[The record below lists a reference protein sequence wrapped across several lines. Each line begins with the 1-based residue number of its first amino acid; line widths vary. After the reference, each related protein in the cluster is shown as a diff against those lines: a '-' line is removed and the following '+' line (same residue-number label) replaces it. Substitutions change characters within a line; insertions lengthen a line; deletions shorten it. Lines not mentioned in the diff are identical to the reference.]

1 MKNLNIQS
9 KFLVLSALIIG
20 MVLLLG
26 LLAGSKSETI
36 LFQYETSAKISQ
48 TQERLLRIV
57 GESLQTGQ
65 ALRNIYIDSNDKV
78 AIDNL
83 NKAINELETMMQI
96 LQKSDR
102 AIYNDLIG
110 TYTSFDE
117 NTRSLHKHAL
127 AHHRLTRTQ
136 LLENTTL
143 WRPFK
148 KLLLK
153 QTEDRTAATHQSEK
167 DFISMM
173 HAATTQM
180 IIGQFTALLVIMIIF
195 YLVNRQIILSVKMTR
210 DGLLRFF
217 DFLNKK
223 SDLANTIPLDSK
235 DEFGEMAKVINHNIT
250 IIQEG
255 LTKDEMMMKN
265 TLHVARRVQ
274 DGYLDDKISVIPN
287 NPQLQELQ
295 HTFNLMF
302 ESLNDHIASILD
314 IIKSYSNNNFT
325 GRINNHDLKGEM
337 EILING
343 VNTLGDT
350 MDKTL
355 SQTFESGLNLK
366 YQAMVLKNF
375 VEQLSHAS
383 NEQAASLEETSA
395 ALEQITSNIGSNTD
409 KASTMAI
416 RANEARIATQE
427 GEQLATQTVKSMD
440 EIVEA
445 TTSINEAVAIIENI
459 AFQTNIL
466 SLNAAVEAA
475 TAGEAGK
482 GFAVVAQEVRSLAN
496 KSAEAAKTIKQL
508 TNEAK
513 NKANSGSEISA
524 KMIEGFRKIA
534 FKINETTDL
543 VNDVAYANKE
553 QMHGIEQ
560 INDAVVQLDHMTQ
573 ENADMSNDTDAI
585 SSQVSILAQALTE
598 DAMRKE
604 FTNKETIIRSYH
616 QREMEM
622 ASKNEKKSFTH
633 KNINYRQVISKAAKS
648 SRHNTP
654 STTRS
659 SNSNDEQWD
668 SF

>member
-1 MKNLNIQS
+1 MKNLNIQL
-9 KFLVLSALIIG
+9 KFLALSALIVFMI
-20 MVLLLG
+20 LLLG
-26 LLAGSKSETI
+26 FIANTKSQTI
-36 LFQYETSAKISQ
+36 LADYEKSIQIAQ
-48 TQERLLRIV
+48 TQEQLLRIV

-65 ALRNIYIDSNDKV
+65 ALRNIHINANDKV
-78 AIDNL
+78 AINNL
-83 NKAINELETMMQI
+83 AKAITELGKMMQN
-96 LQKSDR
+96 LQHNNP
-102 AIYNDLIG
+102 AIHTNLLSSYKVFN
-110 TYTSFDE
+110 E
-117 NTRSLHKHAL
+117 NTHTLYQQSLT
-127 AHHRLTRTQ
+127 HHRLTREQ
-136 LLENTTL
+136 LLENTLL
-143 WRPFK
+143 WRSFK
-148 KLLLK
+148 KLLLQ
-153 QTEDRTAATHQSEK
+153 QTADRTLATQQSEK
-167 DFISMM
+167 DFIAMM
-173 HAATTQM
+173 HTATTQM
-180 IIGQFTALLVIMIIF
+180 IIGQFASLLIIMIIF
-195 YLVNRQIILSVKMTR
+195 YLVNHQIVVSVKMTR
-210 DGLLRFF
+210 DGLLKFF
-217 DFLNKK
+217 DYLNKK
-223 SDLANTIPLDSK
+223 SEFAETIPLNSK
-235 DEFGEMAKVINHNIT
+235 DEFGEMAQIINQNIT

-255 LTKDEMMMKN
+255 LIKDEMMMKD

-274 DGYLDDKISVIPN
+274 EGYLDGKITTLPN

-295 HTFNLMF
+295 HTFNTMF
-302 ESLNDHIASILD
+302 DSLNDHIASILT
-314 IIKSYSNNNFT
+314 IIKSYTNNDFT
-325 GRINNHDLKGEM
+325 GRIPHKNLHGEM
-337 EILING
+337 EVLING
-343 VNTLGDT
+343 VNTLGDV

-355 SQTFESGLNLK
+355 GQNFESGLNLK
-366 YQAMVLKNF
+366 YQAMILKNF

-383 NEQAASLEETSA
+383 NEQAASLEETSS

-416 RANEARIATQE
+416 RANEARSATQE
-427 GEQLATQTVKSMD
+427 GEQLATQTVRSMD
-440 EIVEA
+440 EIVQA

-585 SSQVSILAQALTE
+585 SSQVSLLAQALTA
-598 DAMRKE
+598 DAMQKE
-604 FTNKETIIRSYH
+604 FTNKESIIRTYH

-622 ASKNEKKSFTH
+622 ATKSEQKSSIH
-633 KNINYRQVISKAAKS
+633 KNIHYRQAITKAAKN
-648 SRHNTP
+648 SRQHIP
-654 STTRS
+654 STARS
-659 SNSNDEQWD
+659 SHNGDEQWE

>member
-1 MKNLNIQS
+1 MKNLNIQL
-9 KFLVLSALIIG
+9 KFLLLSALIVI

-26 LLAGSKSETI
+26 LVANTKSQTI
-36 LFQYETSAKISQ
+36 LSDYEKSIKITQ
-48 TQERLLRIV
+48 TQEQLLRIV

-65 ALRNIYIDSNDKV
+65 ALRNIHINPNDKV

-83 NKAINELETMMQI
+83 NKAISELSEMMQN
-96 LQKSDR
+96 LQQSNP
-102 AIYNDLIG
+102 AIHNDLLD
-110 TYTSFDE
+110 TYKIFSE
-117 NTRSLHKHAL
+117 NTRTLHKQSL
-127 AHHRLTRTQ
+127 THHKLTREQ
-136 LLENTTL
+136 LLENTAL
-143 WRPFK
+143 WRSFK

-153 QTEDRTAATHQSEK
+153 QTANVTVATQQSEK
-167 DFISMM
+167 DFIVMM
-173 HAATTQM
+173 HTATTQM
-180 IIGQFTALLVIMIIF
+180 IIGQFAALLIIMIIF
-195 YLVNRQIILSVKMTR
+195 YLVNHQIILSVKMTR
-210 DGLLRFF
+210 DGLLKFF
-217 DFLNKK
+217 DYLNKK
-223 SDLANTIPLDSK
+223 SDRAETIPLNSK
-235 DEFGEMAKVINHNIT
+235 DEFGEMAHIINHNIM

-255 LTKDEMMMKN
+255 LVKDAMMMKD
-265 TLHVARRVQ
+265 TLHVARQVQ
-274 DGYLDDKISVIPN
+274 EGYLNEKITVIPN

-295 HTFNLMF
+295 HTFNTMF
-302 ESLNDHIASILD
+302 DSLNDHIASLLTV
-314 IIKSYSNNNFT
+314 IKSYTNNDFT
-325 GRINNHDLKGEM
+325 VRIHNKNLNGEM
-337 EILING
+337 EVLING
-343 VNTLGDT
+343 VNTLGDA

-355 SQTFESGLNLK
+355 SQNFESGLNLK

-383 NEQAASLEETSA
+383 NEQAASLEETSS

-416 RANEARIATQE
+416 RANEARSATQE
-427 GEQLATQTVKSMD
+427 GEQLATQTVRSMD
-440 EIVEA
+440 EIVQA

-573 ENADMSNDTDAI
+573 ENADMSNDTDAV

-598 DAMRKE
+598 DAMQKE
-604 FTNKETIIRSYH
+604 FTNKESIIRAYH
-616 QREMEM
+616 QRELEM
-622 ASKNEKKSFTH
+622 IAKSEKKSSLH
-633 KNINYRQVISKAAKS
+633 KNMHYRQAITKATKN
-648 SRHNTP
+648 SRQHTQ
-654 STTRS
+654 STVRS
-659 SNSNDEQWD
+659 SNNGDERWE